1 MKNFWSEPDGPD
13 LFSQI
18 TSTMIALVWVFV
30 GIEGAITISG
40 HAKYVKDVGCNV
52 IYGFTSVFVLYSII
66 SLISR
71 GIMPRAEIAEL
82 ATPSMA
88 GIFEVA
94 IGPVGSIIVNSSVML
109 S

>member
-1 MKNFWSEPDGPD
+1 MFIVSIVLLSKFDPAIFMKNFWSEPDGPD

-40 HAKYVKDVGCNV
+40 HAKYVKDVDCDV

-71 GIMPRAEIAEL
+71 EL
-82 ATPSMA
+82 CL
-88 GIFEVA
+88 
-94 IGPVGSIIVNSSVML
+94 ML
-109 S
+109 K